1 MSQFTPMVRR
11 PDTRRPDPRR
21 SANQGLGLGAELAA
35 ALVGFVLFGLWID
48 HTYDSSPWG
57 VVVCSIIGL
66 VGGFYNFLRSSLRIL
81 RSPAA
86 SAPRRAP
93 ITQGHGEKDSENSA
107 PDRRNQNEGDD
118 ETPARPAHRRD
129 PADPVD

>member
-1 MSQFTPMVRR
+1 MVRR
-11 PDTRRPDPRR
+11 HDTRRPDPRR
-21 SANQGLGLGAELAA
+21 SANRGLGLGAELAA

-93 ITQGHGEKDSENSA
+93 DAERSGTGGRKASEDKATKDSS
-107 PDRRNQNEGDD
+107 PDRRNQIEGDD
-118 ETPARPAHRRD
+118 EPPARPAHRRD
-129 PADPVD
+129 PAD